1 MAKIIGCG
9 AYLNRLVPL
18 PMICPPRIFDRWLKL
33 PQYVPRGTDAIPQ
46 LLEGD
51 IRHRPYFL
59 PKATAERTL
68 RSTTVP
74 MKPRLGKGL
83 NALIAQQA
91 TTPQADNAPHPHR
104 GNPVHNVPIDQ
115 IKSNPSQPRSP
126 FSDADIAELA
136 ESIKIHGILE
146 PVLVTRKGADQYE
159 LIAGHRRTAAAK
171 LAGLA
176 DVPAII
182 RESITA
188 EQQSE
193 WALIE
198 NIHREDLN
206 PIDKAIAYRT
216 YIDRFHLT
224 HQQAAQRLGQD
235 RASVS
240 NHLRILDLHADIQ
253 PLIRNGK
260 VSFGHAKIL
269 AGIPD
274 QARQLELA
282 SMVAEAGVSVREL
295 ERLAAGAA
303 AASEAQETIVREHA
317 RNIKSAHVIELEQE
331 LSRKLGTKLRI
342 FPARRKG
349 SGKLVIQYFSL
360 DEFDRIVEN
369 LTGKPS

>member
-1 MAKIIGCG
+1 M
-9 AYLNRLVPL
+9 
-18 PMICPPRIFDRWLKL
+18 
-33 PQYVPRGTDAIPQ
+33 
-46 LLEGD
+46 
-51 IRHRPYFL
+51 
-59 PKATAERTL
+59 
-68 RSTTVP
+68 P

-91 TTPQADNAPHPHR
+91 GTPPPDTASHPHR
-104 GNPVHNVPIDQ
+104 GNQIHGVPIDQ
-115 IKSNPSQPRSP
+115 IRPNPSQPRSP

-136 ESIKIHGILE
+136 ESIKIHGVLE
-146 PVLVTRKGADQYE
+146 PVLVIRKGPDEYE

-171 LAGLA
+171 LAGLMQ
-176 DVPAII
+176 VPAII
-182 RESITA
+182 RDSITP

-240 NHLRILDLHADIQ
+240 NYLRILDLHLDVQAF
-253 PLIRNGK
+253 IRNGK

-269 AGIPD
+269 AGITD
-274 QARQLELA
+274 QDRQLELA
-282 SMVAEAGVSVREL
+282 SLVAETGASVREL
-295 ERLAAGAA
+295 ERLAGGAGSP
-303 AASEAQETIVREHA
+303 SETQETIVREHA

-349 SGKLVIQYFSL
+349 SGKLVIQYYSL

>member
-1 MAKIIGCG
+1 M
-9 AYLNRLVPL
+9 
-18 PMICPPRIFDRWLKL
+18 
-33 PQYVPRGTDAIPQ
+33 
-46 LLEGD
+46 
-51 IRHRPYFL
+51 
-59 PKATAERTL
+59 
-68 RSTTVP
+68 P

-83 NALIAQQA
+83 SALIAQQ
-91 TTPQADNAPHPHR
+91 TTAPHADTIPQHHR
-104 GNPVHNVPIDQ
+104 DNQIQNISIDL
-115 IKSNPSQPRSP
+115 ISPNPSQPRSP
-126 FSDADIAELA
+126 FSDADITELA
-136 ESIKIHGILE
+136 ESIKIHGVLE
-146 PVLVTRKGADQYE
+146 PILVTRRDADQYE

-171 LAGLA
+171 LAGLVL
-176 DVPAII
+176 VPAII
-182 RESITA
+182 RNGITP

-206 PIDKAIAYRT
+206 PVEKAVAYRT
-216 YIDRFHLT
+216 YIERFHLT

-240 NHLRILDLHADIQ
+240 NHLRILDLHADAQVLIQ
-253 PLIRNGK
+253 NGK

-269 AGIPD
+269 AGIAD

-282 SMVAEAGVSVREL
+282 FMVAETGISVREL
-295 ERLAAGAA
+295 ERLAAGVAA
-303 AASEAQETIVREHA
+303 ESETQETIVREHA

-360 DEFDRIVEN
+360 DEFDRIVDH
-369 LTGKPS
+369 LTAKPS